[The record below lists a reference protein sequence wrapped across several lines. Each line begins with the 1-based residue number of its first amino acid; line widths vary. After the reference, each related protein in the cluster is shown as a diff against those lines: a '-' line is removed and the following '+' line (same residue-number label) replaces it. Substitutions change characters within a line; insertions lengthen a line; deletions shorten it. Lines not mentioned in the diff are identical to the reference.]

1 VSASSIEN
9 GTATDIRI
17 LVSFEDGFHAYQE
30 TIAAAIRIVRPNA
43 EVITIEPVDIRETV
57 KRFRPDVIIGSPL
70 ARADVE
76 GVPAWV
82 ELSLDPAK
90 PSRVNVNGCY
100 SETVNPTLDKLL
112 DIMDE
117 VVPLF

>member
-1 VSASSIEN
+1 MSTSIEL
-9 GTATDIRI
+9 GAATDIRVLI
-17 LVSFEDGFHAYQE
+17 SFEDGFHAYRD

-43 EVITIEPVDIRETV
+43 EVVTVEPVDIRETV
-57 KRFRPDVIIGSPL
+57 KRIRPDVLIGSPL
-70 ARADVE
+70 TRDDVE

-90 PSRVNVNGCY
+90 PSRVNLNGCY

-117 VVPLF
+117 VVPLS

>member
-1 VSASSIEN
+1 MSANIEN
-9 GTATDIRI
+9 GTATAIKI
-17 LVSFEDGFHAYQE
+17 LVSFEDGFHAYRD

-57 KRFRPDVIIGSPL
+57 KRFRPDVVIGSPL

-90 PSRVNVNGCY
+90 PSRVTLNGCY

-117 VVPLF
+117 VIPLS

>member
-1 VSASSIEN
+1 VSANIEN
-9 GTATDIRI
+9 ETATDIRI
-17 LVSFEDGFHAYQE
+17 LVSFEDGFHAYRD

-43 EVITIEPVDIRETV
+43 EVVTIEPVDIRETV
-57 KRFRPDVIIGSPL
+57 KRFHPDVIIGSPL
-70 ARADVE
+70 TRADVE

-100 SETVNPTLDKLL
+100 SETVNPTLEKLL
-112 DIMDE
+112 VIMDE
-117 VVPLF
+117 VVPLS

>member
-1 VSASSIEN
+1 MSTSIDHEA
-9 GTATDIRI
+9 ATDIRI
-17 LVSFEDGFHAYQE
+17 LVSFEDGFHAYRD

-43 EVITIEPVDIRETV
+43 EVVTVKPVDICGTA

-70 ARADVE
+70 TRDDVE

-100 SETVNPTLDKLL
+100 SETLNPTLDKLL
-112 DIMDE
+112 VIMDE
-117 VVPLF
+117 VVPLS

>member
-1 VSASSIEN
+1 MSAGNEHE
-9 GTATDIRI
+9 AAPDIRI
-17 LVSFEDGFHAYQE
+17 LVSFEEGFHAYRD
-30 TIAAAIRIVRPNA
+30 TLAAAIRIIRPNA
-43 EVITIEPVDIRETV
+43 EVVTVEPMEIRPTA

-70 ARADVE
+70 TKADVE

-90 PSRVNVNGCY
+90 PSRISLNGCY

-112 DIMDE
+112 VIMDE
-117 VVPLF
+117 VVPLS

>member
-1 VSASSIEN
+1 MSTNIEHE
-9 GTATDIRI
+9 AETDIRI
-17 LVSFEDGFHAYQE
+17 LVSFEDGFHAYRD
-30 TIAAAIRIVRPNA
+30 TIAAAIRIVRPDA
-43 EVITIEPVDIRETV
+43 EVVTVEPGDIRATA

-70 ARADVE
+70 TRADVE

-112 DIMDE
+112 VIMDD
-117 VVPLF
+117 VVPLS

>member
-1 VSASSIEN
+1 MDL
-9 GTATDIRI
+9 GPATDIRVLI
-17 LVSFEDGFHAYQE
+17 SFEDGFHAYRD

-43 EVITIEPVDIRETV
+43 EVVTVEPVDIRETV
-57 KRFRPDVIIGSPL
+57 KRIRPDVVIGSPL
-70 ARADVE
+70 TMADVE

-82 ELSLDPAK
+82 DLSLDPAK

-112 DIMDE
+112 VVMDE
-117 VVPLF
+117 VVPLS